1 MLTANSRYASTQHN
15 LRRIAGL
22 RTISISMQLLL
33 IGIGQ
38 LWLGLPLPILPL
50 ALILLAHSLWNLFT
64 WWRARQ
70 PRPVS
75 DGEFF
80 FQLVT
85 DALTFSVLLYCTGGA
100 TNPFAWFYLLPLM
113 IAATVLPTAYVW
125 AMAGLTVACYSLLMF
140 FYIPLQPAD
149 TMPHMQHDSGFT
161 QHVFGMW
168 FGFVLSAVLVS
179 YFVTNMARTLRD
191 RDRVLAEAREQALR
205 DERLVALGT
214 LAAGAAHE
222 LGTPL
227 GTIALVVDDL
237 LLDLGHNSV
246 TIKPTQRDSEQAA
259 QLQLIREQIDRCK
272 DALSVISASAG
283 KQRADEGQLLPVDRY
298 LRQLTQQ
305 WQVERPG
312 VSFTPQLKGPQPAP
326 SMLADR
332 ALTQALTNILN
343 NAADVSP
350 DSVELQA
357 SWDAQSLDIHI
368 LDRGPGISEA
378 AVSAA
383 GKTPFSSKKQ
393 GLGVGLFLAHAVVE
407 RLGGHISHR
416 WRETGGTCTC
426 INLPLIGIR
435 P

>member
-1 MLTANSRYASTQHN
+1 MLAALDDRYASTQHN

-22 RTISISMQLLL
+22 RTISIGMQTLL
-33 IGIGQ
+33 IGIGL
-38 LWLGLPLPILPL
+38 LWLDLPLPVLPL
-50 ALILLAHSLWNLFT
+50 ALILLAHSAWNLFT

-85 DALTFSVLLYCTGGA
+85 DALAFSAVLYCSGGA

-113 IAATVLPTAYVW
+113 IAATVLPAAYVW
-125 AMAGLTVACYSLLMF
+125 AMAALTVACYSLLMF
-140 FYIPLQPAD
+140 FYIPLQPID
-149 TMPHMQHDSGFT
+149 PMPHMRHDSGFT

-179 YFVTNMARTLRD
+179 YFVTNMARGLRD
-191 RDRVLAEAREQALR
+191 RDRVLAAAREQALR

-227 GTIALVVDDL
+227 GTIALLADDL
-237 LLDLGHNSV
+237 LLDLD
-246 TIKPTQRDSEQAA
+246 KDADAA
-259 QLQLIREQIDRCK
+259 QVQQLRLIREQVNRCK
-272 DALSVISASAG
+272 QALSVISASAG
-283 KQRADEGQLLPVDRY
+283 KQRADEGRPLPVDRY
-298 LRQLTQQ
+298 LRQLTRQ
-305 WQVERPG
+305 WQVGRPG
-312 VSFTPQLKGPQPAP
+312 IAFTQRLEGPQPAP
-326 SMLADR
+326 ALLADH
-332 ALTQALTNILN
+332 ALNQALINILD

-357 SWDAQSLDIHI
+357 SWNTQNLDIHI
-368 LDRGPGISEA
+368 LDRGPGLSQA

-383 GKTPFSSKKQ
+383 GKTQFSSKKQ
-393 GLGVGLFLAHAVVE
+393 GLGVGLFLAHAVIE
-407 RLGGHISHR
+407 RLGGHVSHR
-416 WRETGGTCTC
+416 RRETGGTCTC
-426 INLPLIGIR
+426 IELPLIGVR

>member
-1 MLTANSRYASTQHN
+1 MLTATNSHYASTQHN

-22 RTISISMQLLL
+22 RTISISMQILL

-38 LWLGLPLPILPL
+38 LWLGLPLPVLPL
-50 ALILLAHSLWNLFT
+50 ALILLAHSFWNLFT

-85 DALTFSVLLYCTGGA
+85 DALAFSALLYCTGGA

-113 IAATVLPTAYVW
+113 IAATVLPTAHVW
-125 AMAGLTVACYSLLMF
+125 AMAGLTVTCYSLLMF
-140 FYIPLQPAD
+140 FYIPLQP
-149 TMPHMQHDSGFT
+149 TGTLSHMQHDSGFT

-179 YFVTNMARTLRD
+179 YFVTTMARTLRD

-237 LLDLGHNSV
+237 LLDLGDK
-246 TIKPTQRDSEQAA
+246 KPTEKDSEQTK
-259 QLQLIREQIDRCK
+259 QLRLIREQIDRCK

-283 KQRADEGQLLPVDRY
+283 KQRADEGQSLPVDRY
-298 LRQLTQQ
+298 LRQLAEQ

-312 VSFTPQLKGPQPAP
+312 VSFTQQLKGPQPAP

-332 ALTQALTNILN
+332 ALNQALTNILN

-383 GKTPFSSKKQ
+383 GKTQFSSKKQ

-407 RLGGHISHR
+407 RLGGHVSHR
-416 WRETGGTCTC
+416 RRETGGTCTC
-426 INLPLIGIR
+426 INLPLIGVH

>member
-1 MLTANSRYASTQHN
+1 MLTTHSRYASTQHN
-15 LRRIAGL
+15 LRRIAVL
-22 RTISISMQLLL
+22 RTISIGMQTLL
-33 IGIGQ
+33 IGIGL
-38 LWLGLPLPILPL
+38 LWLDLPLPMLPL
-50 ALILLAHSLWNLFT
+50 ALILLAHSAWNLFT
-64 WWRARQ
+64 WWRASQ

-85 DALTFSVLLYCTGGA
+85 DALAFSAVLYCAGGA

-113 IAATVLPTAYVW
+113 IAATVLPAAHVW
-125 AMAGLTVACYSLLMF
+125 AMAALTVACYSLLMF
-140 FYIPLQPAD
+140 FYLPLRPID
-149 TMPHMQHDSGFT
+149 PMSHLQHDSGFT

-179 YFVTNMARTLRD
+179 YFVTNMARSLRE

-237 LLDLGHNSV
+237 LLDLDNEKD
-246 TIKPTQRDSEQAA
+246 TAQAK
-259 QLQLIREQIDRCK
+259 QLRLIREQVDRCK
-272 DALSVISASAG
+272 EALSVISASAG
-283 KQRADEGQLLPVDRY
+283 KQRADEGQSLPVDRY
-298 LRQLTQQ
+298 LCQLTEQ

-312 VSFTPQLKGPQPAP
+312 ITFSQQLKGPQPAP
-326 SMLADR
+326 AMLADR
-332 ALTQALTNILN
+332 ALNQALTNILN

-357 SWDAQSLDIHI
+357 SWNAQALDIHI
-368 LDRGPGISEA
+368 LDRGPGLSEA

-383 GKTPFSSKKQ
+383 GKTQFSSKEQ
-393 GLGVGLFLAHAVVE
+393 GLGVGLFLAHAVIE
-407 RLGGHISHR
+407 RLGGHVSHR
-416 WRETGGTCTC
+416 RRETGGTCTC
-426 INLPLIGIR
+426 VNLPLIGIR

>member
-1 MLTANSRYASTQHN
+1 MIAAIDNRYASTQHN

-22 RTISISMQLLL
+22 RTISIGMQILL
-33 IGIGQ
+33 IGIGL
-38 LWLGLPLPILPL
+38 LWLKLPLPMLPL

-85 DALTFSVLLYCTGGA
+85 DALAFSAVLYCTGGA

-113 IAATVLPTAYVW
+113 IAATVLPPAHVW
-125 AMAGLTVACYSLLMF
+125 GMAGLTVACYSLLMF
-140 FYIPLQPAD
+140 FYLPLQSTGPMA
-149 TMPHMQHDSGFT
+149 HMQHDDGFSR
-161 QHVFGMW
+161 HVFGMW
-168 FGFVLSAVLVS
+168 FGFMLSAVLVS
-179 YFVTNMARTLRD
+179 YFVTNMARSLRE

-237 LLDLGHNSV
+237 LLDLAHK
-246 TIKPTQRDSEQAA
+246 KPTERDVGLGEQ
-259 QLQLIREQIDRCK
+259 LHLVREQIDRCK

-283 KQRADEGQLLPVDRY
+283 KQRADEGQSLPVDSY
-298 LRQLTQQ
+298 LRQLTEQ

-312 VSFTPQLKGPQPAP
+312 VAFTQRLKGPQPAP
-326 SMLADR
+326 SILADR
-332 ALTQALTNILN
+332 ALNQALTNILN

-357 SWDAQSLDIHI
+357 SWNAQTLDIHI
-368 LDRGPGISEA
+368 LDRGPGLSEA

-383 GKTPFSSKKQ
+383 GKTQFSSKEQ
-393 GLGVGLFLAHAVVE
+393 GLGVGLFLAHAVIE
-407 RLGGHISHR
+407 RLSGHVSHR
-416 WRETGGTCTC
+416 RRETGGTCTC
-426 INLPLIGIR
+426 INLPLIGIN